1 MPMVETAG
9 VRVIAIGA
17 SAGGVPLLRR
27 LVTALPGDLTAA
39 VLVLQH
45 LAPTTPSRLPWLLA
59 RDAAL
64 AVCEATDGAVVTP
77 GTVYVAVPNLHLLV
91 RAGRLALVSS
101 AVVHHVRPSLDLL
114 LVSMAET
121 YGGACAAVVL
131 TGTGRDG
138 AAGVVAVKRAG
149 GATIAQD
156 PREAAF
162 PGMPTAAIQTG
173 CVEHVMGLAA
183 IAPLLVRLTRPAAAA
198 AV

>member
-64 AVCEATDGAVVTP
+64 AVREATDGAAITA

-91 RAGRLALVSS
+91 RSGRLALVSS
-101 AVVHHVRPSLDLL
+101 EVVHHVRPSLDNL
-114 LVSMAET
+114 LVSMAEA
-121 YGGACAAVVL
+121 YGPACAAVVL

-156 PREAAF
+156 PQEAEF

-173 CVEHVMGLAA
+173 CVEHVLGLAA
-183 IAPLLVRLTRPAAAA
+183 IAPLLVRLTRAPASAAL
-198 AV
+198 

>member
-1 MPMVETAG
+1 MPMVEAPG

-121 YGGACAAVVL
+121 YGGACAA
-131 TGTGRDG
+131 
-138 AAGVVAVKRAG
+138 AALARAG
-149 GATIAQD
+149 RGGPAQPGAGEPGPGATSAAD
-156 PREAAF
+156 PRQ
-162 PGMPTAAIQTG
+162 PGVP
-173 CVEHVMGLAA
+173 GL
-183 IAPLLVRLTRPAAAA
+183 T
-198 AV
+198 

>member
-1 MPMVETAG
+1 M
-9 VRVIAIGA
+9 
-17 SAGGVPLLRR
+17 
-27 LVTALPGDLTAA
+27 
-39 VLVLQH
+39 
-45 LAPTTPSRLPWLLA
+45 
-59 RDAAL
+59 
-64 AVCEATDGAVVTP
+64 
-77 GTVYVAVPNLHLLV
+77 
-91 RAGRLALVSS
+91 
-101 AVVHHVRPSLDLL
+101 HHVRPSLDLL

-173 CVEHVMGLAA
+173 CVEHVMGLAT